1 MSYLCEAWYAA
12 SWDEDVTEKPTG
24 LTLLG
29 EPLVF
34 YRNAAGD
41 PVALSDTCPH
51 RFAPLHLGK
60 VEGGV
65 IACPYH
71 GLQFGP
77 DGKCVL
83 NPHGPVPAAAQL
95 RAYPVAQRYGLLWV
109 WMGQGEAD
117 HDKLPVLPEFAIPGL
132 KWIHGKI
139 DVGANYQLVIDNLM
153 DLTHVEFLHP
163 MMSTPGSSYRVKYQ
177 AKAEG
182 DTVSSISLLAN
193 EPTTALIRMLWP
205 TAPDHAKF
213 NTVMTWRA
221 PSNLMLGMSVTTVD
235 GDLEDPVLRMPT
247 AHILTPV
254 TATSTRYFW
263 AAARNVLTEN
273 EEFSGM
279 LKAGAE
285 AAFLHEDEPMVAAIQ
300 ARMAMPA
307 TKNIRQVLLKSD
319 SGAVQARRVLDRLI
333 EAEQTPR
340 VMTAQ
345 LA

>member
-1 MSYLCEAWYAA
+1 
-12 SWDEDVTEKPTG
+12 
-24 LTLLG
+24 
-29 EPLVF
+29 
-34 YRNAAGD
+34 
-41 PVALSDTCPH
+41 VALSDTCPH

-60 VEGGV
+60 VEGDI

-83 NPHGPVPAAAQL
+83 NPHGPVPAAAVL
-95 RAYPVAQRYGLLWV
+95 RVYPITQRYGLLWV
-109 WMGQGEAD
+109 WMGAGAAAFE
-117 HDKLPVLPEFAIPGL
+117 KLPVLPEFSMPGL
-132 KWIHGKI
+132 AWIHGKI
-139 DVGANYQLVIDNLM
+139 GVGANYQLVIDNLM

-163 MMSTPGSSYRVKYQ
+163 MMGTPGSSYRVKYE
-177 AKAEG
+177 AKADG
-182 DTVSSISLLAN
+182 DTISSISLLEN
-193 EPTTALIRMLWP
+193 EPTTGLIRMLWP

-213 NTVMTWRA
+213 RTVMTLRP
-221 PSNLMLGMSVTTVD
+221 PSNLMLGMGVTTVD

-285 AAFLHEDEPMVAAIQ
+285 AAFQHEDEPMVAAIQ

-307 TKNIRQVLLKSD
+307 AKNIKQVLLRSD
-319 SGAVQARRVLDRLI
+319 AGAVQARRILERLI
-333 EAEQTPR
+333 EAEHMQ
-340 VMTAQ
+340 A
-345 LA
+345 A